1 MVDYK
6 IVKVDPSTANIV
18 VEFLLIP
25 GYRVA
30 IDLPVDDGG
39 NVPVGAELDAYIKGF
54 LPYFLIE
61 RQTKLSS
68 GIGNLNQLMQYV
80 DPDPPAVDANLGGLD

>member
-1 MVDYK
+1 MDYK
-6 IVKVDPSTANIV
+6 IVQVDASTANIV

-30 IDLPVDDGG
+30 IDLPVDDDG
-39 NVPVGAELDAYIKGF
+39 NVPVGTELDAYIKGF

-61 RQTKLSS
+61 RQAKLAS
-68 GIGNLNQLMQYV
+68 GIVNLDQLMQHV
-80 DPDPPAVDANLGGLD
+80 EPAPPAVDANLGGLE